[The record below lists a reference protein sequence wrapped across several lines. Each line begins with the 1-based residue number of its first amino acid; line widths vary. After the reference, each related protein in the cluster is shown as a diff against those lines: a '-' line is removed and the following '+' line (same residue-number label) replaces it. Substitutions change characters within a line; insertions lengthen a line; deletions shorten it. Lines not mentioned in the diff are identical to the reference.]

1 MTWEK
6 LRAASLAAVMLAAL
20 ASTAHAADA
29 DTALAESLF
38 REGKRL
44 QALGKYAEACPKFAE
59 SQKVAPGLGT
69 LLNLASCHAQEG
81 KTASAWA
88 EFNDAIAQAKRLG
101 DTQRQALAEKN
112 LQALEPRL
120 TYLRLET
127 ADPSNSA
134 ELSIQFDES
143 PLSAASLGVPIPV
156 NPGEHQITASA
167 PAKQPWSERFVAPKD
182 PGTLTFTIPALRP
195 LTAAPVPSTAPQP
208 VTPAPYPAPLAPAA
222 QPAPA
227 PAPRQSTSRPLRT
240 AGFVIGG
247 IGLGSLAFGGL
258 FYLTASSENDRAR
271 KLCTEGDGT
280 RCASS
285 ADKDE
290 HDGHLSTAKTARTLS
305 YVGLGFGAAAVAA
318 GIVMIVAA
326 PARNREQAVIVPVI
340 DRNSVGMSYA
350 QSF

>member
-1 MTWEK
+1 M
-6 LRAASLAAVMLAAL
+6 AVMLAAL
-20 ASTAHAADA
+20 TSTAQAADA

-127 ADPSNSA
+127 ADPTNAA

-195 LTAAPVPSTAPQP
+195 LSAAPAPVPQAAA
-208 VTPAPYPAPLAPAA
+208 PAPYPL
-222 QPAPA
+222 APA
-227 PAPRQSTSRPLRT
+227 PAPIAQPTPAPAPPRSTSRPLRT

-258 FYLTASSENDRAR
+258 FYITASSENDRAK

-280 RCASS
+280 RCANL
-285 ADKDE
+285 ADKEE
-290 HDGHLSTAKTARTLS
+290 HDKHLSTAKTARTLS
-305 YVGLGFGAAAVAA
+305 YVGLGFGAAAVTA

-326 PARNREQAVIVPVI
+326 PARSREQAVITPII
-340 DRNSVGMSYA
+340 DRNTVGMSYA